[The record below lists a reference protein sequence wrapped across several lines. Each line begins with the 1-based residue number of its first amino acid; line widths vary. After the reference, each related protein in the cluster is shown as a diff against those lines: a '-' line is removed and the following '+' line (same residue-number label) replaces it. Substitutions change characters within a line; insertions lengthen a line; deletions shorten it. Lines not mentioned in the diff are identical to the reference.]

1 MKKFTKIALI
11 TALIMLITGG
21 ILTAGGILFGA
32 SPQAFMN
39 GMERSAEKNDIFNRW
54 FGMNWLDR
62 LTGLDDLEKF
72 GEEWENYWEERGES
86 WTRDWSD
93 ESGVRNMNWSEASQR
108 GRIEASKVKSLYVT
122 AEAGEIRIQPSPDEK
137 IWVSGSGLDSS
148 LYAADF
154 DLDTGVLTVSRSDGL
169 VDSSRSL
176 LIQIPQA
183 KVFEELYLNSS
194 AGSLEAEG
202 KLAAE
207 SCDIDVAAGNLE
219 VELLEADD
227 SMLNCTAGRLRI
239 KYTGRLEDYTA
250 DVRVDSGALDLGG
263 ESIDGFH
270 EGTFGAISSDK
281 TMNIE
286 NSAGNIRIDFENK

>member
-32 SPQAFMN
+32 SPQAFLN
-39 GMERSAEKNDIFNRW
+39 GLERGTKNNSVFNRW
-54 FGMNWLDR
+54 FGTGWLER
-62 LTGLDDLEKF
+62 LTDLDDLEEI

-137 IWVSGSGLDSS
+137 IWVSGSGLDSG

>member
-11 TALIMLITGG
+11 TALVMLITGG

-72 GEEWENYWEERGES
+72 GEDWEDYWEERGES

-93 ESGVRNMNWSEASQR
+93 ETGVRNMDWSEASQR
-108 GRIEASKVKSLYVT
+108 GSIEASRVKSLYVT

-137 IWVSGSGLDSS
+137 IWISGLDSS
-148 LYAADF
+148 LYVADM
-154 DLDTGVLTVSRSDGL
+154 DLDTKELTISRSDSS
-169 VDSSRSL
+169 VDSEKTL
-176 LIQIPQA
+176 LIRIPQD

-194 AGSLEAEG
+194 AGNLETEG
-202 KLAAE
+202 KLAAKI
-207 SCDIDVAAGNLE
+207 CDMDVAAGNLE
-219 VELLEADD
+219 VELMEAAD
-227 SMLNCTAGRLRI
+227 STLNCNAGRLKI
-239 KYTGRLEDYTA
+239 KFTGKLNDYAA
-250 DVRVDSGALDLGG
+250 DVSVNTGALDLSG

-270 EGTFGAISSDK
+270 EGTFGDLDSDK
-281 TMNIE
+281 TMDIDN
-286 NSAGNIRIDFENK
+286 NAGNIRVDFENK

>member
-11 TALIMLITGG
+11 TALVMLITGG

-32 SPQAFMN
+32 SPKAFLD
-39 GMERSAEKNDIFNRW
+39 GLERSTENNHVFNRW
-54 FGMNWLDR
+54 FGTDWLER
-62 LTGLDDLEKF
+62 LTDLDDLEEM

-93 ESGVRNMNWSEASQR
+93 ETGVRNMDWSDASQKAS
-108 GRIEASKVKSLYVT
+108 IDASKVESLYVT

-148 LYAADF
+148 LYVADF
-154 DLDTGVLTVSRSDGL
+154 DIDTGVLTVSRSDGL

-202 KLAAE
+202 KLAAG

-219 VELLEADD
+219 VELMEADD
-227 SMLNCTAGRLRI
+227 STLNCDAGRLRI
-239 KYTGRLEDYTA
+239 KYTGRPEDYTA
-250 DVRVDSGALDLGG
+250 DVSVASGALDLGG

-270 EGTFGAISSDK
+270 EGTFGAVSSDK
-281 TMNIE
+281 TMDIE
-286 NSAGNIRIDFENK
+286 NNAGNIRIDFEDQ

>member
-11 TALIMLITGG
+11 TALVMLITGG

-72 GEEWENYWEERGES
+72 GEDWEDYWEERGES

-93 ESGVRNMNWSEASQR
+93 ETGVRNMDWSEASQR
-108 GRIEASKVKSLYVT
+108 GSIEASRVKSLYVT

-137 IWVSGSGLDSS
+137 IWISGLDSS
-148 LYAADF
+148 LYVADM
-154 DLDTGVLTVSRSDGL
+154 DLDTKELTISRSDPSVGSEKVLL
-169 VDSSRSL
+169 V
-176 LIQIPQA
+176 QIPQD
-183 KVFEELYLNSS
+183 KVFKELYLNSS

-202 KLAAE
+202 KLAAG
-207 SCDIDVAAGNLE
+207 SCNMEVAAGNME
-219 VELLEADD
+219 VALLEADD
-227 SMLNCTAGRLRI
+227 STLNCEAGRLRI
-239 KYTGRLEDYTA
+239 KYTGKLEDYTA
-250 DVRVDSGALDLGG
+250 DVSVDSGALDLDG
-263 ESIDGFH
+263 ESVGGFH
-270 EGTFGAISSDK
+270 EGSFGAVSSDK
-281 TMNIE
+281 TIDID
-286 NSAGNIRIDFENK
+286 NSAGNVRVDFENK

>member
-11 TALIMLITGG
+11 TALVMLVTGG

-32 SPQAFMN
+32 SPKAFLD
-39 GMERSAEKNDIFNRW
+39 GLERSTENNHVFYRW
-54 FGMNWLDR
+54 FGTNWLER
-62 LTGLDDLEKF
+62 LTDLDDLEEM

-93 ESGVRNMNWSEASQR
+93 ETGVRNMDWSEASQR
-108 GRIEASKVKSLYVT
+108 GRVDASKVKSLY
-122 AEAGEIRIQPSPDEK
+122 
-137 IWVSGSGLDSS
+137 
-148 LYAADF
+148 AADF
-154 DLDTGVLTVSRSDGL
+154 DFDTGVLTISRSDGL
-169 VDSSRSL
+169 VNSSRSL
-176 LIQIPQA
+176 LIQIPQD

-202 KLAAE
+202 KLAAG
-207 SCDIDVAAGNLE
+207 SCDIDVEAGNLE

-227 SMLNCTAGRLRI
+227 STLSCNAGRLRI
-239 KYTGRLEDYTA
+239 KYVGRLEDYTA
-250 DVRVDSGALDLGG
+250 DVRVDSGALDLDG
-263 ESIDGFH
+263 ESVDGFH

-286 NSAGNIRIDFENK
+286 NSAGNIRIDFENQ

>member
-11 TALIMLITGG
+11 TAVVMLITGG
-21 ILTAGGILFGA
+21 NLTAGGILFGA

-54 FGMNWLDR
+54 FGMSWLDR

-72 GEEWENYWEERGES
+72 GEDWEDYWEERGES

-93 ESGVRNMNWSEASQR
+93 ETGVRNMDWSEASQR
-108 GRIEASKVKSLYVT
+108 GSIEASRVKSLYVT

-148 LYAADF
+148 LYVADF
-154 DLDTGVLTVSRSDGL
+154 DIDTGVLTVSRSDGL

-202 KLAAE
+202 KLAAG

-219 VELLEADD
+219 VELMEAED
-227 SMLNCTAGRLRI
+227 STLNCAAGRLKI
-239 KYTGRLEDYTA
+239 KYTGKLNDYAA
-250 DVRVDSGALDLGG
+250 DVSVNTGALDLGG

-270 EGTFGAISSDK
+270 EGTFGAVSSDK
-281 TMNIE
+281 TMDIE
-286 NSAGNIRIDFENK
+286 NNAGNIRIDFEDQ

>member
-72 GEEWENYWEERGES
+72 GEDWEDYWEERGES

-122 AEAGEIRIQPSPDEK
+122 AEAGEIRIQSSPDEK

>member
-1 MKKFTKIALI
+1 
-11 TALIMLITGG
+11 
-21 ILTAGGILFGA
+21 
-32 SPQAFMN
+32 
-39 GMERSAEKNDIFNRW
+39 
-54 FGMNWLDR
+54 
-62 LTGLDDLEKF
+62 
-72 GEEWENYWEERGES
+72 
-86 WTRDWSD
+86 
-93 ESGVRNMNWSEASQR
+93 MNWSEASQR

>member
-72 GEEWENYWEERGES
+72 GEDWEDYWEERGES

-93 ESGVRNMNWSEASQR
+93 ETGVRNMDWSEASQR
-108 GRIEASKVKSLYVT
+108 GSIEASRVKSLYVT

>member
-72 GEEWENYWEERGES
+72 GEDWEDYWEERGES

-108 GRIEASKVKSLYVT
+108 GRMEASKVKSLYVT

>member
-32 SPQAFMN
+32 SPQAFLN
-39 GMERSAEKNDIFNRW
+39 GLERGTKNNSVFNRW
-54 FGMNWLDR
+54 FGTGWLER
-62 LTGLDDLEKF
+62 LTDLDDLEEI

-137 IWVSGSGLDSS
+137 IWVSGSGLESRR
-148 LYAADF
+148 YAADF